1 MVPAGAV
8 FTGSIFSENLV
19 FQPRRG
25 GLSTESSG
33 GGCYARDVKKK
44 VMATKKNENRKM
56 IGKNQEAGL
65 AAGMESENKA
75 QQNTDATKAAQK
87 NK

>member
-1 MVPAGAV
+1 MG
-8 FTGSIFSENLV
+8 
-19 FQPRRG
+19 RRRV
-25 GLSTESSG
+25 LSTESSG

-56 IGKNQEAGL
+56 TGKNQEAGL